1 MSPAYISGVY
11 DNFPNANIVFD
22 KFRKKDGS
30 ITF

>member
-22 KFRKKDGS
+22 RFHVKK
-30 ITF
+30 ILK